1 MHDKTGR
8 RWTFSHRLPVLYFD
22 LKGVCFLM
30 EEYPFSPT
38 PPQQPA
44 PQQQPT
50 APPPYAQ
57 IPSYTAPAPSPA
69 PEQPQPTAQVPP
81 PPVYPPNFG
90 QPQPSAPYPPQQP
103 IYPQMQPIQPMPA
116 PKQKKRRTKQKPS
129 PEQAR
134 LTKLAWIAIW
144 LAFLLL
150 VYCVTSDLFRY
161 FQMDD
166 ATPTMQQ
173 QSQSSTLNIQYQE
186 RPVTDTITQPDEN
199 GEYTVAGVAEAVAP
213 SIVEITAASGSLP
226 TSTGSGIILS
236 EDGYI
241 VTNAHVLQD
250 SDTFWV
256 TLNNSEES
264 IPADCVG
271 MDTKTDL
278 AVLKIDRSGLPA
290 AIIGDSD
297 SLLVGEEVVAIGNPA
312 GLTGTVT
319 NGIVSALH
327 RKIKSATT
335 GFEMDCIQ
343 TNAAISPGNSGGA
356 LVNLY
361 GQIVGITSSKYTNA
375 YSGSAYEGLGF
386 AISINAAMPILEEL
400 IGQGYVSGRVRMGIT
415 FRSLDIT
422 EVQEEFHET
431 YQLDDR
437 TQVSGLWIS
446 EIADDCDIS
455 NTELQAGDVIYQVNG
470 TKTANYDQ
478 LNAVLSDCKAGD
490 TLTADCYRYDDT
502 GKKTSFTIQFQLMED
517 RSGNF

>member
-1 MHDKTGR
+1 MEL
-8 RWTFSHRLPVLYFD
+8 FYIVCLFCYFD

-30 EEYPFSPT
+30 EEHPFSPI
-38 PPQQPA
+38 PQQPA
-44 PQQQPT
+44 PQQQSP
-50 APPPYAQ
+50 APPPYTQ
-57 IPSYTAPAPSPA
+57 VSSYAVPSPT
-69 PEQPQPTAQVPP
+69 PEQPQPAAQVPP

-90 QPQPSAPYPPQQP
+90 QPQPAAPYPPQQP
-103 IYPQMQPIQPMPA
+103 IYPQMQPMQPMPA

-150 VYCVTSDLFRY
+150 VYCIASDLFRY
-161 FQMDD
+161 FEMDSQ
-166 ATPTMQQ
+166 TPTLQ

-186 RPVTDTITQPDEN
+186 RPVSDAITQPDEN
-199 GEYTVAGVAEAVAP
+199 GAYTVAGVAEAVAP
-213 SIVEITAASGSLP
+213 SIVEITAASGSMP
-226 TSTGSGIILS
+226 TSSGSGIILS

-241 VTNAHVLQD
+241 VTNAHVLQN

-256 TLNNSEES
+256 TLNDSDEAIS
-264 IPADCVG
+264 ADCIG

-278 AVLKIDRSGLPA
+278 AVLKINRTGLPA
-290 AIIGDSD
+290 ATIGDSD

-312 GLTGTVT
+312 GLNGTVT

-327 RKIKSATT
+327 RKIKSAST

-400 IGQGYVSGRVRMGIT
+400 SSQGYVSGRVRIGIT

-431 YQLDDR
+431 YQLNDR

-446 EIADDCDIS
+446 EIAEDCDIS
-455 NTELQAGDVIYQVNG
+455 NTELQVGDVIERVNG
-470 TKTANYDQ
+470 TETADYDQ

-490 TLTADCYRYDDT
+490 SLTADCCRYDKN
-502 GKKTSFTIQFQLMED
+502 GKKSSFTITFQLMED

>member
-1 MHDKTGR
+1 
-8 RWTFSHRLPVLYFD
+8 
-22 LKGVCFLM
+22 M
-30 EEYPFSPT
+30 EEHPFSPILQ
-38 PPQQPA
+38 QQPA
-44 PQQQPT
+44 PQQQSP

-57 IPSYTAPAPSPA
+57 VSSYAAPSPA

-81 PPVYPPNFG
+81 PVYPPNFG
-90 QPQPSAPYPPQQP
+90 QPQPAAPYPPQQP
-103 IYPQMQPIQPMPA
+103 IYPQMQPMQPMMSAA

-150 VYCVTSDLFRY
+150 VYCIASDLFRY
-161 FQMDD
+161 FEMDGQ
-166 ATPTMQQ
+166 TPTLQ

-186 RPVTDTITQPDEN
+186 RPVSDAITQPDEN
-199 GEYTVAGVAEAVAP
+199 GTYTVAGVAKAVAP
-213 SIVEITAASGSLP
+213 SIVEITAASGSMP
-226 TSTGSGIILS
+226 TSSGSGIILS

-241 VTNAHVLQD
+241 VTNAHVLQN

-256 TLNNSEES
+256 TLNDSDEAISANC
-264 IPADCVG
+264 IG

-278 AVLKIDRSGLPA
+278 AVLKINRTGLPA
-290 AIIGDSD
+290 ATIGDSD

-327 RKIKSATT
+327 RKIKSAST

-400 IGQGYVSGRVRMGIT
+400 TSQGYVSGRVRMGIT

-446 EIADDCDIS
+446 EIAEDCDIS
-455 NTELQAGDVIYQVNG
+455 NTELQVGDVIERVNG
-470 TKTANYDQ
+470 TETADYDQ

-490 TLTADCYRYDDT
+490 SLTANCCRYDEN
-502 GKKTSFTIQFQLMED
+502 GKKSSFTITFQLMED